1 MDYKLNDVIDYF
13 FEEIFNG
20 IGYKKDLPDCLTE
33 ELDIVIFDKDSYDEI
48 VLNVPE
54 LEFNGTLYPAKVFR
68 FRKDCDDDTSLDYH
82 CEGVYEYSDE
92 MKLTDLDT
100 NQKYK
105 VYVSYCNDN
114 ITSVEVCPKK

>member
-1 MDYKLNDVIDYF
+1 MLLITFLRKFLTVLDI
-13 FEEIFNG
+13 
-20 IGYKKDLPDCLTE
+20 KKDFPDSLTE
-33 ELDIVIFDKDSYDEI
+33 ELDAVIFDKNSYDEI